1 MAIVITNG
9 TYYIR
14 YSDNGKTLKTTD
26 INVAYQFSSVTE
38 AIKGMKQAKGKTK
51 NYIVLDTLTNRIL
64 WKHMTQAELIEAQEN
79 KGKRVQSVARK
90 TYSRDTRKLIYNNAH
105 GRCELC
111 GRKILFEDMTID
123 HVKPLSMGGEDEVE
137 NLACTCY
144 SCNMFKGNIMPD
156 DFLERISLIYL
167 YQMGKHHKNNLVW
180 KVIHILLNRMN

>member
-14 YSDNGKTLKTTD
+14 YSDNGKTLKTSD
-26 INVAYQFSSVTE
+26 INKAYQFYSVKE

-51 NYIVLDTLTNRIL
+51 NYIVFDTLTNRML
-64 WKHMTQAELIEAQEN
+64 WRHMTQAELIEVQET
-79 KGKRVQSVARK
+79 KGKRCQSVARK

-167 YQMGKHHKNNLVW
+167 YQMEKQHKNNLVW
-180 KVIHILLNRMN
+180 KVVYMMLGKLK